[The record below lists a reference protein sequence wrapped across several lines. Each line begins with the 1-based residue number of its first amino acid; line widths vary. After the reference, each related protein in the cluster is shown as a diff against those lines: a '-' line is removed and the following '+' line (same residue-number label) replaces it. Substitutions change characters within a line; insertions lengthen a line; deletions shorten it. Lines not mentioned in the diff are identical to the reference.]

1 MIDQFELYAGTA
13 MAAVIGVFA
22 LLFKLRGNK
31 IESLKSDNE
40 TLKDNSDK
48 LEYVVKSKQK
58 EIDIREKVQ
67 VILTEPDAVFSDMRE
82 RMRQRREGDNDNRE

>member
-48 LEYVVKSKQK
+48 LESVVKSKQK
-58 EIDIREKVQ
+58 EVEIREKVQ
-67 VILTEPDAVFSDMRE
+67 VILTEPDAVFDAASRL
-82 RMRQRREGDNDNRE
+82 RSRTKGDSNESK